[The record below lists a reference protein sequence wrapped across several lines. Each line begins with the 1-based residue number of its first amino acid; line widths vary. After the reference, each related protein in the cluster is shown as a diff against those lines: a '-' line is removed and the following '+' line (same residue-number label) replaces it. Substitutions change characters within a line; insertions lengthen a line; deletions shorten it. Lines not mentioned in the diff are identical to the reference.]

1 MELIFTVKVRP
12 RGPVDIQG
20 IKEEA
25 AKSYELFKAGL
36 YALRPVS
43 RERSEEAWRGDWIAV
58 RPEFAGHDHIGGYKC
73 SRCKEEAVLDCN
85 DEFVLDNF
93 CPRCGAAMTD
103 EAVEMVMERWEGYMK
118 KPIDMKPVCDK
129 CGKEAPIDHEMST
142 AQWKVYRVKE
152 PCECGGCFK
161 PKFMLEALKDGK
173 DD

>member
-1 MELIFTVKVRP
+1 MKNEKLIKEAEAVNSAIEMLIDMKANEPWISFYIGKVWAYLDLIMNENADEDAVVES
-12 RGPVDIQG
+12 GLAAAAG
-20 IKEEA
+20 NEEA

-103 EAVEMVMERWEGYMK
+103 EAVEMVMERWE
-118 KPIDMKPVCDK
+118 
-129 CGKEAPIDHEMST
+129 
-142 AQWKVYRVKE
+142 
-152 PCECGGCFK
+152 
-161 PKFMLEALKDGK
+161 ALHGETKTD
-173 DD
+173 